1 VSRHEV
7 STVVLGWND
16 VTFDGNR
23 AGLVPVSFTAVGVR
37 HKTQWQKERNVTE
50 KRREEPREVVR
61 KPKPRKSEMHNA
73 GN

>member
-1 VSRHEV
+1 M
-7 STVVLGWND
+7 
-16 VTFDGNR
+16 
-23 AGLVPVSFTAVGVR
+23 A
-37 HKTQWQKERNVTE
+37 KERNVTE